1 MIYVKYY
8 DQVRISTI
16 KHNQKLMKVIK
27 KMHEDEENLRE
38 FKWKF
43 RAGNQR
49 ITNFETFQWK

>member
-1 MIYVKYY
+1 
-8 DQVRISTI
+8 
-16 KHNQKLMKVIK
+16 
-27 KMHEDEENLRE
+27 MHEDGENSRE